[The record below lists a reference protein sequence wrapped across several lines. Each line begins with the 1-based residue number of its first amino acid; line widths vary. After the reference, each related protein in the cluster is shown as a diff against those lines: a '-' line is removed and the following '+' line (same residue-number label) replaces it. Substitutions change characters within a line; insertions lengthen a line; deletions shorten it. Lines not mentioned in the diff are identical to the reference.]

1 MTKIFFILLYFFWFF
16 SQVKKILFWLYL
28 WQIKEYRFDRFLD
41 HFRTFK
47 GKRIFLNPVFLLK
60 IFALPFYFVLPK
72 FFLIFIFSIFF
83 VEAASFFLNLIEHS
97 LLRPVFTKKIL
108 LLSLMSFFF
117 CFLPLCFLGTTVFFF
132 FLILF
137 DILLPAFVSF
147 FVLLFQPITY
157 FFKLYL
163 IEKAKKK
170 REKFSELIVI
180 GITGSYGKTST
191 KEFLATILSEKFQVL
206 KTKENQ
212 NNEVSVAKCVL
223 EDLKK
228 EHQIF
233 VCEMGAYKKGEI
245 KILANLVKP
254 KVALLTGVNEQHL
267 SLFGSMENLISA
279 EGGKELVESLPDDG
293 LVIVNSQNPILRN
306 LAFEISKRKVLVS
319 EEGFEDVSIKDL
331 IVGKNFLSFEIS
343 LFSEGNS
350 LKVNLP
356 LIGRQNLQNLLLAI
370 CAAKNLKMTWKE
382 IEGGLKKI
390 KMDQG
395 RILLKKGKNGVD
407 ILESTYSTNPSAVFS
422 HLEHLKLWEGKRII
436 ILPCLIELGE
446 KAREI
451 HFEIGK
457 NIKEVCDFGILI
469 TRDYFEEV
477 KSGAGDKV
485 IFLDDKDKI
494 LERLEPFFE
503 KNNVILVEGR
513 IPKKILQ
520 ILY

>member
-1 MTKIFFILLYFFWFF
+1 
-16 SQVKKILFWLYL
+16 
-28 WQIKEYRFDRFLD
+28 
-41 HFRTFK
+41 
-47 GKRIFLNPVFLLK
+47 
-60 IFALPFYFVLPK
+60 
-72 FFLIFIFSIFF
+72 
-83 VEAASFFLNLIEHS
+83 
-97 LLRPVFTKKIL
+97 
-108 LLSLMSFFF
+108 
-117 CFLPLCFLGTTVFFF
+117 
-132 FLILF
+132 
-137 DILLPAFVSF
+137 
-147 FVLLFQPITY
+147 
-157 FFKLYL
+157 
-163 IEKAKKK
+163 
-170 REKFSELIVI
+170 
-180 GITGSYGKTST
+180 
-191 KEFLATILSEKFQVL
+191 
-206 KTKENQ
+206 
-212 NNEVSVAKCVL
+212 
-223 EDLKK
+223 
-228 EHQIF
+228 
-233 VCEMGAYKKGEI
+233 MGAYKKGEI

-254 KVALLTGVNEQHL
+254 KVAILTGVNEQHL

-370 CAAKNLKMTWKE
+370 CAAKNLKMTWQE

-457 NIKEVCDFGILI
+457 KIKEVCDFGILI